1 MSKIQ
6 VPTEQET
13 NNFLTAVSGVNNLWS
28 AINNFQQGNVNN
40 EGWRS
45 VQLMFSDLFTI
56 ATEMTKSPVFK
67 KLTAPIGVAV
77 DMNTTYQLID
87 RLRDNIDKFKID
99 TNPQEPTYNTGYVGK
114 TLIMDMFSDANA
126 IAGLD
131 LIMVRPLKS

>member
-1 MSKIQ
+1 MSRIQ

-56 ATEMTKSPVFK
+56 AKEVTQSPVFK
-67 KLTAPIGVAV
+67 KIGVAV

-87 RLRDNIDKFKID
+87 RLLDNIDKFEID
-99 TNPQEPTYNTGYVGK
+99 TNPQEPTYNNGYVGK

-131 LIMVRPLKS
+131 LIMVHPLKS